1 MIDAREAASRA
12 ANYLKDLFPEAQG
25 MQLEE
30 VEISDDDSEWSITL
44 SFFDPEKISLPLNP
58 PPKKYKIFRIDAETA
73 EVRSMKIRKV

>member
-1 MIDAREAASRA
+1 MIDAREAAACA

-44 SFFDPEKISLPLNP
+44 SFLDPEAGPFVYP
-58 PPKKYKIFRIDAETA
+58 RPKKYKIFRIDAETA